1 MQKKILLLWDIL
13 VSILNTLDIYKDKPR
28 EHIKKQRHH
37 FADKGWN
44 SQSYGFPVVMSGCES
59 RPKRMLSTE
68 ELMFSNYG
76 SGKDS

>member
-1 MQKKILLLWDIL
+1 MLLLWDIL
-13 VSILNTLDIYKDKPR
+13 VSILKTLVIYKDKSR

-44 SQSYGFPVVMSGCES
+44 SQSYGFSMVMSGCES

-68 ELMFSNYG
+68 ELMLSNYDAG
-76 SGKDS
+76 EDY

>member
-1 MQKKILLLWDIL
+1 MLLLWDIL
-13 VSILNTLDIYKDKPR
+13 VSNLKTLVIYKDKSR

-44 SQSYGFPVVMSGCES
+44 SQSYGFSMVMSGCES

-68 ELMFSNYG
+68 ELMLSNCYTG
-76 SGKDS
+76 EAS

>member
-1 MQKKILLLWDIL
+1 MLLLWDIL
-13 VSILNTLDIYKDKPR
+13 VSNLKTLVIYKDKSR

-44 SQSYGFPVVMSGCES
+44 SQSYGFSMVMSGCES

-68 ELMFSNYG
+68 ELMLSNYDAG
-76 SGKDS
+76 EDF

>member
-1 MQKKILLLWDIL
+1 MLLLWDKL
-13 VSILNTLDIYKDKPR
+13 VSILKTLVIYKDKSR

-44 SQSYGFPVVMSGCES
+44 SQSYGFSMVMSGCES

-68 ELMFSNYG
+68 ELMLSNYDAG
-76 SGKDS
+76 EDY

>member
-1 MQKKILLLWDIL
+1 MLLLWDIL
-13 VSILNTLDIYKDKPR
+13 VSNLKTLVIYKDKSR

-44 SQSYGFPVVMSGCES
+44 SQSYGFSMVMSGCES

-68 ELMFSNYG
+68 ELMLSNYDAG
-76 SGKDS
+76 EDY